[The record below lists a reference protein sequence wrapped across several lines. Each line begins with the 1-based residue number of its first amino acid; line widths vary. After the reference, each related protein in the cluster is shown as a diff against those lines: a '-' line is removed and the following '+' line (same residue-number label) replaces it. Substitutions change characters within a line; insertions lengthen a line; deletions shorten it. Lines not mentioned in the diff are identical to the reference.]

1 VNIFDLVILI
11 ILAFF
16 VFNGFRR
23 GFLREIAGL
32 VGVVIAFILAVRFM
46 NDFAGIISYYLG
58 LSPRVAVIVT
68 AVAIFVL
75 VLISFVVIAKIIQKL
90 MEMATLGWINRLF
103 GSLFGLLKG
112 VIIVSILALII
123 SLVPGGQEFDREQ
136 RESALFDPMRKAGP
150 IIFNGVMKI
159 VPAANDFFGEIKQSL
174 SDRSG
179 DISGDALDWL
189 NSFRKKSSESNSN
202 SEIDEVI

>member
-1 VNIFDLVILI
+1 MNIFDLVILI

-46 NDFAGIISYYLG
+46 NDFSGIISYYLG
-58 LSPRVAVIVT
+58 LSPRIAVIVT
-68 AVAIFVL
+68 AVVIFILVL
-75 VLISFVVIAKIIQKL
+75 VTFVVLAKIIQKL

-112 VIIVSILALII
+112 IIIVSILALII

-189 NSFRKKSSESNSN
+189 NSFRKKNSESNSN
-202 SEIDEVI
+202 SELEEVI

>member
-46 NDFAGIISYYLG
+46 NDFSGIISYYLG
-58 LSPRVAVIVT
+58 LSPRIAVIVT
-68 AVAIFVL
+68 AVVIFVL
-75 VLISFVVIAKIIQKL
+75 VLVTFVVLAKIIQKL
-90 MEMATLGWINRLF
+90 MEMATLGWVNRLF

-123 SLVPGGQEFDREQ
+123 SLVPGGQEFDKEQ
-136 RESALFDPMRKAGP
+136 EESALFNPMRKAAP
-150 IIFNGVMKI
+150 LIFNGVMKI
-159 VPAANDFFGEIKQSL
+159 VPAANDFLAEIKQSL

-179 DISGDALDWL
+179 AISGDALDWL
-189 NSFRKKSSESNSN
+189 NSFRKKKSESNSN
-202 SEIDEVI
+202 SEGEQVI